1 MNQSGMLKIT
11 HRARVKFSMGI
22 YVDSVDCNVVPM
34 NVCHL
39 LLGRPWQYDLD
50 ATHGGRSNTYSFI
63 HKGVHHILKPM
74 KESDIKAHVFAGATR
89 KKSGVHTTS
98 KPRTA
103 LFQGEGN
110 DVALSAEIV
119 ACESSSKDL
128 PGKVASASNIGNA
141 SNDVVISDLPISNQ
155 CCSYVSAMN
164 VSCMKPLKTREIV
177 QLKNDDVKI
186 IPKPRT
192 ALFQEGEDDEH
203 IAPQIIQLG
212 SFIFDANKNII
223 MKEGVL
229 ANTATMETKLIFQG
243 NNLHNKIEEKKEPGK
258 EAMVISYSDG
268 FASACKP
275 RGRLI
280 SIRMQL
286 KYYNIS
292 RPISYIR

>member
-1 MNQSGMLKIT
+1 M
-11 HRARVKFSMGI
+11 
-22 YVDSVDCNVVPM
+22 
-34 NVCHL
+34 
-39 LLGRPWQYDLD
+39 
-50 ATHGGRSNTYSFI
+50 
-63 HKGVHHILKPM
+63 
-74 KESDIKAHVFAGATR
+74 
-89 KKSGVHTTS
+89 
-98 KPRTA
+98 
-103 LFQGEGN
+103 
-110 DVALSAEIV
+110 ALSVEIV

-258 EAMVISYSDG
+258 EAMVISYSHGLHQRADQGG
-268 FASACKP
+268 FF
-275 RGRLI
+275 LF
-280 SIRMQL
+280 
-286 KYYNIS
+286 
-292 RPISYIR
+292 

>member
-1 MNQSGMLKIT
+1 MKI
-11 HRARVKFSMGI
+11 
-22 YVDSVDCNVVPM
+22 
-34 NVCHL
+34 
-39 LLGRPWQYDLD
+39 
-50 ATHGGRSNTYSFI
+50 
-63 HKGVHHILKPM
+63 
-74 KESDIKAHVFAGATR
+74 
-89 KKSGVHTTS
+89 
-98 KPRTA
+98 
-103 LFQGEGN
+103 

-229 ANTATMETKLIFQG
+229 ANTATMETKLIF
-243 NNLHNKIEEKKEPGK
+243 
-258 EAMVISYSDG
+258 
-268 FASACKP
+268 
-275 RGRLI
+275 
-280 SIRMQL
+280 
-286 KYYNIS
+286 
-292 RPISYIR
+292 